1 LAIIGTSTGGL
12 PWVRRTTSPYAGS
25 LFATYMGSASC
36 FLRTPHFWKLPLPCW
51 RGPSV
56 R

>member
-1 LAIIGTSTGGL
+1 MINGLALAVASAEPIIGHREA
-12 PWVRRTTSPYAGS
+12 WVEYS
-25 LFATYMGSASC
+25 
-36 FLRTPHFWKLPLPCW
+36 LPLPCW